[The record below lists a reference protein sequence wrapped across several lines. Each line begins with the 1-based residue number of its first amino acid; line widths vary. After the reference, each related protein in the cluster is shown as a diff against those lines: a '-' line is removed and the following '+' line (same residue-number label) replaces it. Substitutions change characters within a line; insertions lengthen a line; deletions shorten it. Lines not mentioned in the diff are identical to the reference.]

1 MKECI
6 KCKEIKNLIEFYK
19 SNKNKTG
26 YENTCKSCKN
36 EYCKDNNS
44 KLGKEYFRKSSKKWG
59 DQNKEKISIHN
70 KEYYNNNKKYFLKNE
85 KRQEYLKNWR
95 KNNRKKLNEYNK
107 NKYHGD
113 PQFKLG
119 VLLRQRFKLAIKG
132 YKIKTIENLIG
143 CTIEECKSCLEQ
155 KFKPEMTWENHGTIW
170 EIDHIKACSNF
181 DLTDYKQQHECF
193 HYTNL
198 QPLFKTTEIAKSFGY
213 LDQIGNR
220 NKNKY

>member
-6 KCKEIKNLIEFYK
+6 KCKKIKDLTKFYK
-19 SNKNKTG
+19 SNRNKTG
-26 YENTCKSCKN
+26 CENICKSCKN
-36 EYCKDNNS
+36 KYCKDNKI

-59 DQNKEKISIHN
+59 DQNKEKISTYN
-70 KEYYNNNKKYFLKNE
+70 KKYYNNNKKYFLENE
-85 KRQEYLKNWR
+85 KRQEYLKNWV
-95 KNNRKKLNEYNK
+95 KDNREKLNKYNK
-107 NKYHGD
+107 DKYHKD

-119 VLLRQRFKLAIKG
+119 ILLRQRFKLAVKG
-132 YKIKTIENLIG
+132 YKIKEIENLIG
-143 CTIEECKSCLEQ
+143 CTIEKCKLHLEQ
-155 KFKPEMTWENHGTIW
+155 QFKPEMTWENHGTVW

-181 DLTDYKQQHECF
+181 DLTNHKQQQECF

-213 LDQIGNR
+213 LNQIGNR